1 MTKDGVRNKILE
13 AVGRVVAKE
22 GVDGTTVDAIARE
35 AGMSKG
41 GVLHHFSS
49 KQDMLLG
56 MVDLYEEHFLARRDQ
71 LAATLPPTPLRLL
84 KATVTLM
91 LADFD
96 DTIPGNASVLDN
108 AAARTRVGEMK
119 RRFFEDVSTGARNPE
134 MVALVM
140 YVIDGMWMDVR
151 FDPTAIPAPVRR
163 KALTALLDFVDELDN
178 REQKL
183 CAGTPGL

>member
-1 MTKDGVRNKILE
+1 MAKDGVRIKILE

-22 GVDGTTVDAIARE
+22 GVVGTTVDAIARE

-49 KQDMLLG
+49 KQDMLVG
-56 MVDLYEEHFLARRDQ
+56 MVDLYEKRFLARRDQ
-71 LAATLPPTPLRLL
+71 LAATLPPTPHRLL

-108 AAARTRVGEMK
+108 AAARDRVGAMK
-119 RRFFEDVSTGARNPE
+119 RRFFEEISAGVRSPE
-134 MVALVM
+134 MAALVM
-140 YVIDGMWMDVR
+140 YAIDGLWMDVR
-151 FDPTAIPAPVRR
+151 FDPLAIPAPVRA
-163 KALTALLDFVDELDN
+163 KALTALVDLVDELDAKSD
-178 REQKL
+178 E
-183 CAGTPGL
+183 